1 MKNVI
6 AVAVRGLKRDSWNL
20 ILLNDWLLLGMFF
33 LHIFCH
39 KYFTDITILNDHQCD
54 SQRWSQ

>member
-20 ILLNDWLLLGMFF
+20 ILVNDWLCGKRETNLQSNWF
-33 LHIFCH
+33 
-39 KYFTDITILNDHQCD
+39 
-54 SQRWSQ
+54 